1 MQLLQIN
8 QKVNNS
14 TNYSQKN
21 NRNNIIRMSNFL
33 SFKAGFNTA
42 ELDGFVKKIENVSY
56 NPEMSLLNRLAQT
69 VIPENL
75 KDVISRGV
83 RNIKDKMHLSVLV
96 HGAIENKNLPL
107 LEIIMDQRKNIL
119 QENIG
124 SVIIDGLDSEDIAIS
139 EIFSSENLYK
149 NYKNTIKTAN
159 LKTFFN
165 SSNDDVNGRF
175 KILEAF
181 MEHNEDVLV
190 KDQIIKQLE
199 DFYEDTCRFE
209 FLLKDVPLSLD
220 ARRKILN
227 NIDCYDKLAGI
238 KIFPYTNAKGH
249 FSFEDGDFDYTINFL
264 ESSAMTPELLVVNPE
279 KNSTGRCFLE
289 RFAQEGERFFPSS
302 EGGRVA
308 REKIANKLSKLQY
321 IPYSKDF
328 FNELIRL
335 AARTGNIDF
344 IKFCKDRH
352 ISIETIRNYEDNYSE
367 DIDTEL
373 MNTKK
378 PFENFEQYLTKYS
391 GFKNALK
398 ENKYDINTRDSKGYP
413 LLFHLIDKGAYDILY
428 YLKTLGNEV
437 DWNIVSFEKDKIDN
451 IATHIRNIEDKESM
465 LDFLST
471 FDSNEIDFNFIN
483 PFTNKTILQEMLE
496 YIFSTS
502 SKNTLETVSS
512 HSIIEFVDGTKITV
526 PKYTKISNNCKYIAP
541 SKERLI
547 DKLFSL
553 PGLDFNKYVKGT
565 MPPLFYAVHSD
576 KLLDNLLKQ
585 ENLDLS
591 VTYQDKDIFEYINE
605 IAIPSLAAEITK
617 KLQDYQGYSII
628 DNAKNIYEAQ
638 GSLTLEQIRNIVS
651 TKNFEKFMQNTI
663 TPIHGNILH
672 CLAEINIE
680 DKDIDSVVLI
690 LEKLKEL
697 DFYFDQKDSLDRTA
711 LDIAKTSKNEKFI
724 DLLELSNIKIG
735 E

>member
-33 SFKAGFNTA
+33 SFKAGFNTT

-124 SVIIDGLDSEDIAIS
+124 SVIIDGLDSEDLAIS

-165 SSNDDVNGRF
+165 SSNDDVNGRL

-181 MEHNEDVLV
+181 MEHNEDVLA

-199 DFYEDTCRFE
+199 DFYEDTYRFE
-209 FLLKDVPLSLD
+209 FLLKDLPLSLD

-227 NIDCYDKLAGI
+227 NIDCYNKLALI
-238 KIFPYTNAKGH
+238 KILPYTTAKGY
-249 FSFEDGDFDYTINFL
+249 FSFKDGDFDNTINFL

-308 REKIANKLSKLQY
+308 RNKIVKKLSKLQY
-321 IPYSKDF
+321 IPYSEVF
-328 FNELIRL
+328 FNELIKL

-367 DIDTEL
+367 DIDVEL

-391 GFKNALK
+391 EFKKALK

-413 LLFHLIDKGAYDILY
+413 LLFHLIDKGSYDILY

-502 SKNTLETVSS
+502 SKDTLETVSS

-526 PKYTKISNNCKYIAP
+526 PKYTKISNNCKYIEP
-541 SKERLI
+541 FKEKLI

-585 ENLDLS
+585 EKLDLS

-638 GSLTLEQIRNIVS
+638 GSLTLEQIRNIVL

-663 TPIHGNILH
+663 TPIQGNILH